1 MKEND
6 NSQNRKKLFA
16 NEDTHRECVCKTYK
30 QLIQLNK
37 QTTQFLKWTKGLNGH
52 FSKEGIQVS

>member
-1 MKEND
+1 MKKND

-30 QLIQLNK
+30 QLIHPLLVFFFFSDCFASFICSLPK
-37 QTTQFLKWTKGLNGH
+37 QPSF
-52 FSKEGIQVS
+52 